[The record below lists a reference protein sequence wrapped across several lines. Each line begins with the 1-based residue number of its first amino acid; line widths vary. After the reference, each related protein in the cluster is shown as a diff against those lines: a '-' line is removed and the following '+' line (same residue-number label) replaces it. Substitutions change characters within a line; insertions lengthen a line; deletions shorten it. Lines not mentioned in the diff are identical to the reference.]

1 MADKLK
7 RLSRIISLGL
17 SVACIIQTAHRYLNY
32 NTAINSLSFK
42 DWAIIN
48 SIFYI
53 VPIIIILAIG
63 STYDYIKR
71 KSNSRKT
78 EERDSRK

>member
-1 MADKLK
+1 MADK
-7 RLSRIISLGL
+7 LSRIISLSL
-17 SVACIIQTAHRYLNY
+17 LVACIIQTIHKYLTY
-32 NTAINSLSFK
+32 STVENSLSFK

-71 KSNSRKT
+71 KKDSRKT
-78 EERDSRK
+78 EE

>member
-1 MADKLK
+1 MKE
-7 RLSRIISLGL
+7 LSRIISLCL
-17 SVACIIQTAHRYLNY
+17 LVACIIQTVHRYLNY
-32 NTAINSLSFK
+32 NTAITSLSFK

-63 STYDYIKR
+63 SIYDYIKR
-71 KSNSRKT
+71 KKDSRKT
-78 EERDSRK
+78 ERGDSRK

>member
-17 SVACIIQTAHRYLNY
+17 SVACIIQTVHRYLNY
-32 NTAINSLSFK
+32 NTVENSLSFK
-42 DWAIIN
+42 DWAVIN

-63 STYDYIKR
+63 SIYDYIKR
-71 KSNSRKT
+71 KKDSRKT
-78 EERDSRK
+78 EE

>member
-1 MADKLK
+1 MKK
-7 RLSRIISLGL
+7 LSRIISLCL
-17 SVACIIQTAHRYLNY
+17 LVACIIQTVHRYLNY
-32 NTAINSLSFK
+32 GTAITSLPFK

-53 VPIIIILAIG
+53 VPIIIILLTG

-71 KSNSRKT
+71 KKDSRKT
-78 EERDSRK
+78 EE

>member
-17 SVACIIQTAHRYLNY
+17 SVACIIQTIHKYLTY
-32 NTAINSLSFK
+32 STVENSLSFK
-42 DWAIIN
+42 DWDVIN

-63 STYDYIKR
+63 SIYDYIKR
-71 KSNSRKT
+71 KKDSRKT
-78 EERDSRK
+78 EE

>member
-1 MADKLK
+1 MKK
-7 RLSRIISLGL
+7 LSRIISLSL
-17 SVACIIQTAHRYLNY
+17 LVACLIQTVHRYLNY
-32 NTAINSLSFK
+32 NTTVTSLPFR

-63 STYDYIKR
+63 GIYDYIKR
-71 KSNSRKT
+71 KRDSRKVK
-78 EERDSRK
+78 ERDSRK